1 MIEQLYTKHIKA
13 LSGLKTVFKSH
24 LHNDILWKERLIGIK
39 GARGVGKTTLI
50 LQHIKDNYGND
61 PKCLYVNLDDIAFP
75 YDNLLQL
82 VEEFEK
88 TGGKYLFLDEIHKY
102 ANWSRELK
110 NIYDSFPDIKVV
122 FTGSSI
128 LDILKGKADLSRRV
142 VIYHMQG
149 LSFREFLNIQT
160 GIYFESYSLE
170 EILKNH
176 EQYSQEITLKIKPFQ
191 YFKEYLKYG
200 YYPYFLENIENYHL
214 KLSNT
219 ISLMIEVD
227 LPLMFNVDIQHVSK
241 LKRFVNILSHDIPY
255 KPNITN
261 LAAAIG
267 VSWKSVINYL
277 QYLNDAEII
286 KILYH
291 EGKDISSMSKP
302 ELVNLHHP
310 NHFFIFNADVF
321 NSGSLREAF
330 FINQLSYK
338 NKIENA
344 KRGDFVVNGKYYFE
358 VGGKNKTYHQIANL
372 KNSFIVSDDIEY
384 GFGNKIPL
392 WLFGFLY

>member
-13 LSGLKTVFKSH
+13 LNGLKEEYKSH
-24 LHNDILWKERLIGIK
+24 LHDDILWKERLIGIK

-50 LQHIKDNYGND
+50 LQHIKDNFGND
-61 PKCLYVNLDDIAFP
+61 RKCLYVNLDDIAFP
-75 YDNLLQL
+75 FDNLLHL

-110 NIYDSFPDIKVV
+110 NIYDNFPDISVV

-128 LDILKGKADLSRRV
+128 LDILRGKADLSRRA
-142 VIYHMQG
+142 VIYRMQG
-149 LSFREFLNIQT
+149 LSFREFLNIKT
-160 GIYFESYSLE
+160 GKSFASYSLE
-170 EILKNH
+170 ELLKNH
-176 EQYSQEITLKIKPFQ
+176 EDYSQKIALKAKPFQ
-191 YFKEYLKYG
+191 YFKDYLKYG
-200 YYPYFLENIENYHL
+200 YYPYFLESTENYHL

-219 ISLMIEVD
+219 ISLMLEVD
-227 LPLMFNVDIQHVSK
+227 LPLLFNVDIQNISK
-241 LKRFVNILSHDIPY
+241 LKRFLNILSQDIPY

-261 LAAAIG
+261 LAGAIG

-277 QYLNDAEII
+277 HYLNDAEII

-291 EGKDISSMSKP
+291 EGKEIGSLSKP

-310 NHFFIFNADVF
+310 NHFFIFNEDVA
-321 NSGSLREAF
+321 NSGSLRESF

-338 NKIENA
+338 NRVEKA

-358 VGGKNKTYHQIANL
+358 VGGKNKTYHQIAKL
-372 KNSFIVSDDIEY
+372 KNSYIVADDIEY